1 MGTIAVARQQ
11 RSHGPRR
18 KHRMSDP
25 KPVPK
30 ETVAPKERESI
41 NRHFLREGR
50 WMVWLGVG
58 LPILSLVV
66 ASLLGPLLLNAL
78 NK

>member
-1 MGTIAVARQQ
+1 
-11 RSHGPRR
+11 
-18 KHRMSDP
+18 MSDP

-30 ETVAPKERESI
+30 ETVAPKKHESI

-58 LPILSLVV
+58 LPILLLVV
-66 ASLLGPLLLNAL
+66 PLCWCLCFSMP
-78 NK
+78 

>member
-1 MGTIAVARQQ
+1 
-11 RSHGPRR
+11 
-18 KHRMSDP
+18 MSDP
-25 KPVPK
+25 KPAPK

-41 NRHFLREGR
+41 NRHFMREGR

-66 ASLLGPLLLNAL
+66 AFLLGPVLLNAL

>member
-1 MGTIAVARQQ
+1 
-11 RSHGPRR
+11 
-18 KHRMSDP
+18 MSEP
-25 KPVPK
+25 KRAEK
-30 ETVAPKERESI
+30 EAVAPKQRESI

-58 LPILSLVV
+58 LPIPLLVV
-66 ASLLGPLLLNAL
+66 AVLLGPVLLNAL